1 MEYFEFIENRKK
13 APAPEIQSVRKHAE
27 DFQRYDIFSMFSVR
41 TNMFVIHACHFLTN
55 QRRRRSN
62 S

>member
-27 DFQRYDIFSMFSVR
+27 DGDRFKILRAI
-41 TNMFVIHACHFLTN
+41 
-55 QRRRRSN
+55 
-62 S
+62 